1 MEKINITGNP
11 DTNVDWYADGECV
24 NAAVLNRP
32 IKQLAG
38 FINTLIDNYNGKL
51 DYFELPPQLGQRS
64 WYKIAE
70 MTTNIGP

>member
-11 DTNVDWYADGECV
+11 DTNVDWYADGERA

-38 FINTLIDNYNGKL
+38 FINTLIDNHNVGT
-51 DYFELPPQLGQRS
+51 DMANVDQTQ
-64 WYKIAE
+64 
-70 MTTNIGP
+70 